1 MFTKY
6 RKGCRV
12 LFMCDKELLFVPLNA
27 VWDIGTIHRSAV
39 IANQAIDKMMKGQ
52 TMIVNQ
58 VNKYGRQA
66 MIIIGELVPI
76 TDDAFLEIWNI
87 IIAYKTCHNHLQANC
102 SHDYTIEIDGR
113 PLPMKVKNED
123 QLQEWYDYE

>member
-39 IANQAIDKMMKGQ
+39 IANQAIDKMMKG
-52 TMIVNQ
+52 
-58 VNKYGRQA
+58 
-66 MIIIGELVPI
+66 
-76 TDDAFLEIWNI
+76 
-87 IIAYKTCHNHLQANC
+87 
-102 SHDYTIEIDGR
+102 
-113 PLPMKVKNED
+113 
-123 QLQEWYDYE
+123 